1 MILLFQ
7 YNCLSVSL
15 ELGINIIIELLK
27 GTFFCHFVSLLFNL
41 I

>member
-15 ELGINIIIELLK
+15 ELEINIIIELLK
-27 GTFFCHFVSLLFNL
+27 GTFSVILLVCCL